1 MELVLVVTN
10 HFNAATGGRFD
21 FSVTGWTSGDLN
33 LSAILE
39 LQNVVYQRLI
49 AFGTAG
55 IDRHPTI
62 VAFVCCHFS
71 FKGNKISSI
80 GSNFCHLT
88 SKRVFPAKTL
98 SKRKFP
104 FCTSEEVILPLM

>member
-10 HFNAATGGRFD
+10 HFNAATRGRFD

-33 LSAILE
+33 LGAIVE

-80 GSNFCHLT
+80 GSNF
-88 SKRVFPAKTL
+88 L
-98 SKRKFP
+98 SLDFQKGFSGQNIIQKKV
-104 FCTSEEVILPLM
+104 SILYL